1 MATNLLRM
9 KKKNRF
15 TLIEI
20 MVGIALLA
28 IMAAAFAW
36 KGNNL
41 LQHYLLR
48 NSVKTLLQEVETAH
62 LLAMS
67 YQTDIAVMIIK
78 KKGDF
83 FLEWKTEEPPLQK
96 KRRLHKMRG

>member
-1 MATNLLRM
+1 M
-9 KKKNRF
+9 
-15 TLIEI
+15 
-20 MVGIALLA
+20 
-28 IMAAAFAW
+28 
-36 KGNNL
+36 
-41 LQHYLLR
+41 
-48 NSVKTLLQEVETAH
+48 KTLLQEVETAH

-96 KRRLHKMRG
+96 KRRLHKMRGVKNIRIDDKTCKKEAMIAAFSSTSSTTCRKIELEGIKGDSRILQLER